1 MLAQRM
7 ITVQIARNQSLRAA
21 QLPLPT
27 LILFQNTFDPMLQII
42 GPRDRRLWLR
52 TWLKRTAAARLL
64 ALVFMSSVFSNLSQM
79 ST

>member
-52 TWLKRTAAARLL
+52 T
-64 ALVFMSSVFSNLSQM
+64 
-79 ST
+79 